1 MLFGVLTGCA
11 MGTKLT
17 GWFLPIPFLAW
28 VILYRDRRGLVALVI
43 GTLLGLCLLVILI
56 PPWWHNPVLGLD
68 RFFRSNL
75 SRATTTPLKTL
86 FLGTIY
92 ETPTGSLPWYNT
104 VVWTVLVTPV
114 GFLTLGVPGCRPG
127 TPAPSR

>member
-1 MLFGVLTGCA
+1 MV
-11 MGTKLT
+11 
-17 GWFLPIPFLAW
+17 
-28 VILYRDRRGLVALVI
+28 
-43 GTLLGLCLLVILI
+43 LI

-68 RFFRSNL
+68 RFFQSNL

-114 GFLTLGVPGCRPG
+114 GFLTLGVAGRRPG
-127 TPAPSR
+127 TPAPSRGFARIVVRCSLGVSHGLASLAAHARP